1 MGDTVMKLI
10 LASKSPRR
18 RELLDMLGVCHDIF
32 VPDTKEDCDRTVL
45 TPQELVMGL
54 ACRKARAA
62 AEQLG
67 RCGHDLSDTVILAA
81 DTVVSLDGAILEK
94 PTDTEDARRMLGALS
109 ARRHEVYTGIAVIL
123 GGALAV
129 DVQMTAV
136 RFRPLTDAMIDA
148 YIATND
154 PMDKAGAYGIQSL
167 GCLLVDGI
175 DGDYFNV
182 VGLPLVR
189 VDELL
194 YSAFGLTL
202 SSFSEPYS
210 QTI

>member
-1 MGDTVMKLI
+1 MKLI

-18 RELLDMLGVCHDIF
+18 RELLDMLGVRHDIF
-32 VPDTKEDCDRTVL
+32 VPDTQEDCDRTVL
-45 TPQELVMGL
+45 TPEELVMGL

-62 AEQLG
+62 AEQLCS
-67 RCGHDLSDTVILAA
+67 CGHDLSDTVILAA
-81 DTVVSLDGAILEK
+81 DTVVSLDGTILEK
-94 PTDTEDARRMLGALS
+94 PTDAEDARRMLKALS
-109 ARRHEVYTGIAVIL
+109 ARRHEVYTGIAVVL
-123 GGALAV
+123 DGQLAV

-194 YSAFGLTL
+194 YSAFGITL

-210 QTI
+210 QTL